1 MDCTDRITGVLT
13 EQSLEPVRLMRERTL
28 LVTVALRAVAEG
40 RRFNITIQK
49 SWPAG
54 SKGAAC
60 YHWSLREVDE
70 RGLPQPRGD
79 SAAGEDPCDDP
90 EEAYWEASEAIAE
103 LVCRAGAIDK
113 ALRRSRTDPSTS
125 SG

>member
-49 SWPAG
+49 TWPAG
-54 SKGAAC
+54 SKGAAG
-60 YHWSLREVDE
+60 YGWTLVEVDE
-70 RGLPQPRGD
+70 RGLPL
-79 SAAGEDPCDDP
+79 SAGPSSAGEILFTDP
-90 EEAYWEASEAIAE
+90 EEAYWAANEAIAE
-103 LVCRAGAIDK
+103 LV
-113 ALRRSRTDPSTS
+113 
-125 SG
+125 